1 MGMASCSARHS
12 ALAGA
17 SRSPPAEAVTR
28 AWPRCCSAASA
39 CAELHTGRC
48 GNSSREMS
56 VTARSHSAA
65 NAGCSPRRMSRFDA
79 LGAAFAFALAFAFV
93 RGFAFFASL
102 ESAVATFTEEKRATV
117 SSSHRSRIV
126 WTSGASTIARC
137 TSRRRRLLARASTAR
152 RESPLWPR
160 PRPYP
165 RRANPSGGT
174 ADASHRTG
182 ALEERGDDTGARRH
196 WSW

>member
-1 MGMASCSARHS
+1 
-12 ALAGA
+12 
-17 SRSPPAEAVTR
+17 
-28 AWPRCCSAASA
+28 
-39 CAELHTGRC
+39 
-48 GNSSREMS
+48 MS
-56 VTARSHSAA
+56 DV
-65 NAGCSPRRMSRFDA
+65 FDA
-79 LGAAFAFALAFAFV
+79 RKDAAFAFAFV

-126 WTSGASTIARC
+126 WTSRASTIARC

-152 RESPLWPR
+152 LESPPRPR

-182 ALEERGDDTGARRH
+182 AREERGDDTGARRH